1 MVAKVNDQI
10 WQSMRLNDQI
20 WYSKLRV
27 QSVHIVHL
35 KDMKITMASGKS
47 IEVPCTCT
55 STNVHTQAVTGQMRI
70 GLLSVQRRWHVRWKC
85 HLGLLA
91 KHMVGQVKWWQF
103 RTLQFKGQ
111 GESQACQESSASL
124 GRLFTLV
131 PRLYFLHFSI
141 WGPIFLLKPSPIF
154 LAPSTH
160 LIGTTIFCLY
170 SWLSWL

>member
-1 MVAKVNDQI
+1 
-10 WQSMRLNDQI
+10 
-20 WYSKLRV
+20 
-27 QSVHIVHL
+27 
-35 KDMKITMASGKS
+35 MASGKS

-124 GRLFTLV
+124 LRLFTLV
-131 PRLYFLHFSI
+131 PGLYFLHFSI
-141 WGPIFLLKPSPIF
+141 LGTDFSFETQSNLFFGCIDPFDWCYHIFPILF
-154 LAPSTH
+154 
-160 LIGTTIFCLY
+160 FCL
-170 SWLSWL
+170 SWVRLSVCLVFPFMLIMWTIETCEIV

>member
-1 MVAKVNDQI
+1 
-10 WQSMRLNDQI
+10 
-20 WYSKLRV
+20 
-27 QSVHIVHL
+27 
-35 KDMKITMASGKS
+35 MASGKS

-124 GRLFTLV
+124 LRLFTLV
-131 PRLYFLHFSI
+131 PGLYFLHFSI
-141 WGPIFLLKPSPIF
+141 WGPIFLLKPSPICQSSVCLVF
-154 LAPSTH
+154 TFM
-160 LIGTTIFCLY
+160 LIMWTIETCEIV
-170 SWLSWL
+170 

>member
-1 MVAKVNDQI
+1 
-10 WQSMRLNDQI
+10 
-20 WYSKLRV
+20 
-27 QSVHIVHL
+27 
-35 KDMKITMASGKS
+35 MASGKS

-55 STNVHTQAVTGQMRI
+55 STNVHTHAVTGQMRI

-124 GRLFTLV
+124 LRLFTLV
-131 PRLYFLHFSI
+131 PGLYFLHFSI
-141 WGPIFLLKPSPIF
+141 WGPIFLLKPSPTF

-170 SWLSWL
+170 S